1 MGILNRE
8 IEEVELLPIARGI
21 VARWWIVLIAALV
34 GTLVM
39 WSQESD
45 LSTTPALTEVNRTY
59 ESRDETAMLSLVGID
74 PVTVSPFPSFSHQL
88 IQVQQPAIKKQIAEK
103 TGLDLNVGLS
113 RTEQRFSLLDTL
125 EGDGK
130 TKFTFLSVG
139 TPIYTLMCVDAS
151 PDNCNIVL
159 DEYEQRLTE
168 LRKESIV
175 SGIERLQSLLEAIP
189 LSTPENLEKIEA
201 LKASKLLVS
210 GQLALL
216 STEYVSIGSTVTTVK
231 STTYLFGFGAGAFV
245 GLLIALQLA
254 VIDKRIRSQRQ
265 LSQRLGVQSVIG
277 NVVSGSA
284 SRQHAAAAIV
294 ARAQQH
300 GTLSVVFIPATSSH
314 DGGVLANQINEVC
327 SPLGVVVSHHDDVMS
342 TDAKSLLGIN
352 GGVVVVATMNH
363 TTITDVIDTV
373 SVIESA
379 QKTVLGVILT
389 D

>member
-1 MGILNRE
+1 
-8 IEEVELLPIARGI
+8 
-21 VARWWIVLIAALV
+21 
-34 GTLVM
+34 
-39 WSQESD
+39 
-45 LSTTPALTEVNRTY
+45 
-59 ESRDETAMLSLVGID
+59 MLSLVGID

-88 IQVQQPAIKKQIAEK
+88 IQVQQPAIKQQIAEK

-300 GTLSVVFIPATSSH
+300 GTLSVVFIPATPSH